1 MELNNINE
9 KFMSKQQYDELL
21 GNITDSL
28 NLILDEFKK
37 LYVITNMHPNNQEY
51 QQLFENCKTNLNV
64 IQSKLFTVSNDIQSD
79 TNKINA
85 LLLELDSKIKIERK
99 NNRELKRKL
108 GMVEHKNNSAFE
120 MIDNYK
126 EMYDSNYLR
135 NWSLV
140 LSTALCI
147 FTIGVVYKKQVV

>member
-1 MELNNINE
+1 MELNNING

-21 GNITDSL
+21 GNITNSL

-51 QQLFENCKTNLNV
+51 QQLFENCKTNLNA

-79 TNKINA
+79 TNKINT

-135 NWSLV
+135 NWSLI

-147 FTIGVVYKKQVV
+147 FTIGIVYKKQGV

>member
-1 MELNNINE
+1 MGLNNINE
-9 KFMSKQQYDELL
+9 QFMSKQQYDELL

-51 QQLFENCKTNLNV
+51 QQLFENCKTNLNA

-99 NNRELKRKL
+99 NNKELRKKL

>member
-1 MELNNINE
+1 MELNNING

-21 GNITDSL
+21 GTIINSL

-51 QQLFENCKTNLNV
+51 QQLFENCKTNLNA

-99 NNRELKRKL
+99 NNKELRKKL

-147 FTIGVVYKKQVV
+147 FTIGMVYNKQVV

>member
-9 KFMSKQQYDELL
+9 QFMSKQQYDELL

-37 LYVITNMHPNNQEY
+37 LYVITNMNPNNQEY
-51 QQLFENCKTNLNV
+51 QQLFENCKTNLNA

-108 GMVEHKNNSAFE
+108 GMIEHKNNSAFE

-147 FTIGVVYKKQVV
+147 FTIGMVYKKQVV

>member
-1 MELNNINE
+1 MELNNIDG

-51 QQLFENCKTNLNV
+51 QQLFENCKTNLNT

-85 LLLELDSKIKIERK
+85 LLLELNSLIKIERK
-99 NNRELKRKL
+99 NNKELRRKL

>member
-1 MELNNINE
+1 MGLNNINE
-9 KFMSKQQYDELL
+9 QFMSKQQYDELL

-51 QQLFENCKTNLNV
+51 QQLFENCKTNLNA

-108 GMVEHKNNSAFE
+108 GMIEHKNNSAFE

>member
-1 MELNNINE
+1 MELNNIN
-9 KFMSKQQYDELL
+9 KQFISKQQYDELL
-21 GNITDSL
+21 GNVINSL

-51 QQLFENCKTNLNV
+51 QQLFENCKTNLNA

-99 NNRELKRKL
+99 NNKELKRKL
-108 GMVEHKNNSAFE
+108 GMVEHKNNSTFE

>member
-9 KFMSKQQYDELL
+9 QFMSKQQYDELL

-51 QQLFENCKTNLNV
+51 QQLFENCKTNLNT

-99 NNRELKRKL
+99 NNKELKRKL